1 MTSFKT
7 QSRFCLFCR
16 YSCSIQDLTSQT
28 VIITGGVD
36 EGMTATNLKK
46 VTRYDIEGFVEDMP
60 PLNIGRAVHG
70 CGAYLRDTDGSQAG

>member
-1 MTSFKT
+1 MHFVC
-7 QSRFCLFCR
+7 FR
-16 YSCSIQDLTSQT
+16 YSCAIQDLTSQT